1 MVISRDKMQGL
12 NLLIKTKLWAQVLT
26 GMALGVVVGVLF
38 SPTAG
43 SPFALSEENAAYV
56 GDWLRLPGTVF
67 LNLIQMVVI
76 PLIAT
81 SIILGITTAGDPRF
95 LRRTAM
101 RIVPYFVA
109 TTTIAVLIGAALAN
123 LIEPGRLIDN
133 TLLAVDVA
141 AAPEAL
147 NAPAAQQTS
156 LAVMLADLIPS
167 NPSEATLYRNMLQ
180 IVVATIIVAVAI
192 STLSGSKTKP
202 LRELLQ
208 IAQDVVLK
216 IVSWAMMLAPLAVFG
231 LISDFV
237 LRVGLAALAG
247 MSVYILTVIA
257 GLLLLLGVYLLI
269 VTFVAGRSPRKFLGA
284 VVDAQLLA
292 FSTSSSAATMPLS
305 LETAQSRLGVRPAI
319 AKFIIPLGATV
330 NMDGTALYQTVA
342 ALFIAQIYGVS
353 LTPEALAVL
362 MFTVVGASIGSPSTP
377 GVGIIILATVLQ
389 SIGVPPEGA
398 AILLGVDRVLDM
410 CRTSINVTG
419 DLTAC
424 AVMDRW
430 LADEV
435 DDDAHDDAAGSAP
448 LLEQEEPARG

>member
-147 NAPAAQQTS
+147 SAPAAQQTS

-353 LTPEALAVL
+353 LSPEALAVL

-435 DDDAHDDAAGSAP
+435 DDDAHDDAAGPAP